1 MNKVLLTFILLIFL
15 SSCSHIK
22 RKSFNESDNIKL
34 YELLKNQIQ
43 QYKASDLKE
52 CNCMKAFHRNF
63 FHKPNGTARYIFDQ
77 KVGEHAVEIANKDT
91 LNVLAIGSGAL
102 LNELSAFS
110 NILAR
115 HKNLNIYLIDYV
127 YVFYGDDDCKKK
139 AISFGKNPKRI
150 PEKWQGFHFWDLYQ
164 NNKATYLK
172 LFENNHAAIEQFKII
187 IKNVASHYNT
197 KVNIYILKPPT
208 EQAIN
213 LPHIDIII
221 AIDAFMDVP
230 NLMWTLFYEIK
241 INNQKPTRF
250 IALNKAKPLGGF
262 WDSSDGSKK
271 DENLLKP
278 VTIDIYDLESTRNY
292 GSYKLI
298 EKITF
303 KATQEQ
309 IDESISSIKKSKGDS
324 TQSPFDMN

>member
-1 MNKVLLTFILLIFL
+1 MNKVLLLLLLVFL

-22 RKSFNESDNIKL
+22 PKSFDESANIKL
-34 YELLKNQIQ
+34 YELLKNQIKE
-43 QYKASDLKE
+43 YKASQLKE
-52 CNCMKAFHRNF
+52 CNCIRAFYRNF
-63 FHKPNGTARYIFDQ
+63 FHKPNGTVRYVFDQ
-77 KVGEHAVEIANKDT
+77 KVGEHAVEVARNKDT
-91 LNVLAIGSGAL
+91 VNALAIGSGAL

-115 HKNLNIYLIDYV
+115 GKNLNVYLIDYA
-127 YVFYGDDDCKKK
+127 YVFYGDDDFKKK
-139 AISFGKNPKRI
+139 AISFGKNPKLI
-150 PEKWQGFHFWDLYQ
+150 PEKWQGFHFWDLYK
-164 NNKATYLK
+164 NEKASYLP
-172 LFENNHAAIEQFKII
+172 LFEKHHAAIEQFKVI
-187 IKNVASHYNT
+187 IKNVANYYNT

-213 LPHIDIII
+213 LTDIDIII

-241 INNQKPTRF
+241 IPKMTRF

-262 WDSSDGSKK
+262 WDATT

-278 VTIDIYDLESTRNY
+278 VTIDIYDLKSTQED

-309 IDESISSIKKSKGDS
+309 IDDSSSFIKKSNGDN